1 MDLVEYGSKLRACL
15 FAFFRIGDVDKDGC
29 SERGDENDDYG
40 DDE

>member
-1 MDLVEYGSKLRACL
+1 MVVNQGPAVS
-15 FAFFRIGDVDKDGC
+15 AFFKTGDDDRDGC